1 MKPKKPD
8 FVPPPAPADLSE
20 RAREIW
26 QSSVAGNDVLS
37 STRLALLRECL
48 LSLDRAEECRRLL
61 AEQGLATITKGTG
74 AVHVNPLAKLE
85 KEHRALYAKLLGQL
99 CLRFH

>member
-1 MKPKKPD
+1 MWLTTVSFRQHALP
-8 FVPPPAPADLSE
+8 SC
-20 RAREIW
+20 
-26 QSSVAGNDVLS
+26 GN
-37 STRLALLRECL
+37 AC

-61 AEQGLATITKGTG
+61 TEQGLATITKGTG